1 MFVLDRHGACL
12 SRTWVLY
19 ELWAATL
26 PAAGTAACTA
36 VHTAAACTAAS
47 TAAGN
52 SGRYPRRDCQL
63 TVLLEAGG
71 SASSWAN
78 LSHAYAALDIEASEG
93 GRQPGGDEARLM
105 ERMAEGAG
113 ALSSSAAAVAARTS
127 TALSRVVHRI
137 KVGSVTNLRTEEE
150 KGVISSD
157 FVC

>member
-26 PAAGTAACTA
+26 LAAGT
-36 VHTAAACTAAS
+36 AACTAAS

-93 GRQPGGDEARLM
+93 GRQPGGDEARLV
-105 ERMAEGAG
+105 ERMAAGAG
-113 ALSSSAAAVAARTS
+113 ASSSSAAVAARTS

>member
-93 GRQPGGDEARLM
+93 GRQPAGDEARLM

-113 ALSSSAAAVAARTS
+113 ASSSSAAVTARMS

-137 KVGSVTNLRTEEE
+137 KVGSVTNPRKEEE
-150 KGVISSD
+150 KGRI
-157 FVC
+157 